1 MIFFPVTDIGCS
13 CTFCQRKILYS
24 SRQMQLQIFFAL
36 VINSVNNKTAK
47 TTGINT
53 IIANNVSRRMNLECC
68 SFKMR
73 KIEPQCYRSAL

>member
-24 SRQMQLQIFFAL
+24 SRQIRLQMFFTL

-47 TTGINT
+47 TMGINT
-53 IIANNVSRRMNLECC
+53 IIANNVSRRTNLECC

-73 KIEPQCYRSAL
+73 KIEAQCYRSAL

>member
-53 IIANNVSRRMNLECC
+53 IIANKVSRRTNLECC

>member
-24 SRQMQLQIFFAL
+24 SRQMRLQMFFTL

-47 TTGINT
+47 TMGINT
-53 IIANNVSRRMNLECC
+53 IIANNVSRRTNLECC

>member
-53 IIANNVSRRMNLECC
+53 IIANNVSRRTNLECC

-73 KIEPQCYRSAL
+73 EIEPQCYRSAL

>member
-24 SRQMQLQIFFAL
+24 SRQKQLQIFFAL

-53 IIANNVSRRMNLECC
+53 IIANNVSRRTNLECC